1 MQTKSLI
8 NMVGK
13 MYYQTPAS
21 RIGEVS
27 LERNFL
33 TSATAGGITPGQDP
47 GEGGSWEFGDED

>member
-1 MQTKSLI
+1 
-8 NMVGK
+8 MVRK
-13 MYYQTPAS
+13 MYYCTPAS

-33 TSATAGGITPGQDP
+33 ASATAGGITPGEDP